1 LRHEGM
7 DARDRAMPP
16 KVVKDRAIAEAKL
29 LHDLRCFAHIIGK
42 DLGSIRSIMANQNFI
57 SLKRYELN
65 RDNCL

>member
-1 LRHEGM
+1 
-7 DARDRAMPP
+7 MPP